1 MNVHVVLGAL
11 AASAAAAEVFIA
23 PKPGLVD
30 RFGPGSHR
38 DMDFNAFLLS
48 LMALA
53 PFWQRQALSGL
64 AGVPPGEALPCLRR
78 TGLKMD
84 AAMYRATSGVNTHKG
99 LIFALSLLLYGA
111 GRCLLL
117 GEGLRPS
124 KVAAAAASAA
134 RGCCERELLSLAKSP
149 PSRPL
154 TGGERIFLEHGVT
167 GIRGE
172 VEGGFPT
179 VLRHGLPS
187 FRKALSRGATR
198 HDSALYTLFDL
209 MMHGEDTNV
218 IARKGHSF
226 WRGDYRR
233 LVGGLLDLGT
243 PPYDDAALASLKE
256 ADEQFRL
263 QDISPGGAA
272 DLLTCTLFLHDCDTL
287 LVDIV
292 NIQSARYNI
301 CNITYGGAGHE
312 PGTEDQDPSQV
323 EGAHPEKTL

>member
-1 MNVHVVLGAL
+1 MSIHVILGAL
-11 AASAAAAEVFIA
+11 AASAAAMEVFIA

-38 DMDFNAFLLS
+38 DMDFNTFLLS
-48 LMALA
+48 LTALA
-53 PFWQRQALSGL
+53 PFWQLQALSGL
-64 AGVPPGEALPCLRR
+64 AGVPPGEALPCLRQ

-134 RGCCERELLSLAKSP
+134 RGCCERELLSLARFRP
-149 PSRPL
+149 PRPL
-154 TGGERIFLEHGVT
+154 TSGERIFLDHGVT

-172 VEGGFPT
+172 AEEGFRT
-179 VLRHGLPS
+179 VLEWGLPS
-187 FRKALSRGATR
+187 FRKALSRGAAR
-198 HDSALYTLFDL
+198 HDSALYALFHL

-218 IARKGHSF
+218 IARKGYSF
-226 WRGDYRR
+226 WRSDYRS
-233 LVGGLLDLGT
+233 LVGGLMDLGT
-243 PPYDDAALASLKE
+243 PPYDDYALASIRE

-272 DLLTCTLFLHDCDTL
+272 DLLTCTLFLHDCDIL
-287 LVDIV
+287 PEDIV
-292 NIQSARYNI
+292 NIQSDRYDM
-301 CNITYGGAGHE
+301 CNITYGGADHE
-312 PGTEDQDPSQV
+312 PGIEDQNPSQV